1 MTQDHHFLSQIKK
14 ELEDELDNTIA
25 SAESIRTTIRKS
37 EELLESLERT
47 IGDKRAKLLA
57 LEYNGWWPVN
67 DCSGHSLTIGDKI
80 AVVQGR
86 RSRRMEEEDRLP
98 RYSKKYFRTIFKLS
112 RVNNNGVNL
121 NRVDFIT
128 DGGERKWK
136 KSENLKFVE
145 KQKR

>member
-80 AVVQGR
+80 AVVQGH

-98 RYSKKYFRTIFKLS
+98 RYSKKYFGTIFKLS

-145 KQKR
+145 KQRS